1 MWGETAGMNFFNPS
15 ANTSVFPKVDVTSGD
30 DVDGVGGK
38 AGMGVFGKRPWPG
51 IAALPAPAIQLD
63 FGQLRDHSAA
73 TYDAEGALWRRKRC
87 SNFRG
92 W

>member
-1 MWGETAGMNFFNPS
+1 
-15 ANTSVFPKVDVTSGD
+15 
-30 DVDGVGGK
+30 
-38 AGMGVFGKRPWPG
+38 MGVFGKRPWPG

>member
-1 MWGETAGMNFFNPS
+1 MTWLRN
-15 ANTSVFPKVDVTSGD
+15 SG
-30 DVDGVGGK
+30 
-38 AGMGVFGKRPWPG
+38 
-51 IAALPAPAIQLD
+51 LPAPAIQL